1 MLKRFIQ
8 TITRLFAG
16 NTATTS
22 EDSPLNL
29 PRQARNNGQSNR
41 VNPRHRQNGSGRLR
55 RREPDIGYR
64 HNAERL
70 LRDGHFRIAITGF
83 SDAGFNISVMS
94 RHDSPQLALA
104 VSDLPCKIKMVDKR
118 NVAAGLLDAIKA
130 LDDGSPGRRGI
141 VLIASGAAGAGYAQL
156 HQLVGKAAAQ
166 KIGIHVICFAAE
178 SGGPTEAP
186 RINTQ
191 TALGYGGFR
200 VVESPEQLL
209 AAMRDAFAGLTPAFG
224 MRGMNKA
231 VILLDCSE
239 TMVEAYRNTTRI
251 DLVITALREFLKSPL
266 ARTFSFEKHNRTAS
280 DFHTVSRRMPVARQY
295 PTTVRATEAYDWS
308 PGST

>member
-8 TITRLFAG
+8 QITRLLAG
-16 NTATTS
+16 NTVTTS
-22 EDSPLNL
+22 DNSRLNV
-29 PRQARNNGQSNR
+29 PHQARNNAEPNG
-41 VNPRHRQNGSGRLR
+41 VYARHRQNGSGGFR
-55 RREPDIGYR
+55 RREPEVGYR

-83 SDAGFNISVMS
+83 SDTAFNISAMS

-118 NVAAGLLDAIKA
+118 NIAAGLLDAIKT

-141 VLIASGAAGAGYAQL
+141 VLITSGDAASGQDQLQQLAGRAAGL
-156 HQLVGKAAAQ
+156 R
-166 KIGIHVICFAAE
+166 IGIHVICLGIRTYDPIAAPTISTKE
-178 SGGPTEAP
+178 S
-186 RINTQ
+186 
-191 TALGYGGFR
+191 LGYGSLR
-200 VVESPEQLL
+200 IADSADQLS
-209 AAMRDAFAGLTPAFG
+209 AALRDAFQGLTPAFG
-224 MRGMNKA
+224 MRGTNKA

-251 DLVITALREFLKSPL
+251 DLVITALREFLNSPL
-266 ARTFSFEKHNRTAS
+266 ARTFSFEKDNRTAP
-280 DFHTVSRRMPVARQY
+280 DFHTVSRRKPVSWQY
-295 PTTVRATEAYDWS
+295 PTRVRASEAHDWS